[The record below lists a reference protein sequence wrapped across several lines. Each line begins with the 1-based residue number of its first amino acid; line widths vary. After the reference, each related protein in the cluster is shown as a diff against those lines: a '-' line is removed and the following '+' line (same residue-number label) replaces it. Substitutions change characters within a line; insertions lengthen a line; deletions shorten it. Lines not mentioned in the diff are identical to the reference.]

1 MIYLSV
7 PSVPI
12 SVNHAYKNIRQRVK
26 GKSITKRVLTEEGRA
41 YKTETKTF
49 IARTYPHLLH
59 FFKPNVSYSLIIEF
73 VFHGREELYCATW
86 PEEAENRY
94 KQLDVSN
101 RTKLFEDALAE
112 ATGLDDRQNFNIT
125 LAKTW
130 HRDYAATNLWAWN
143 RDEEGS
149 PIDALIRR
157 LKVELQAG
165 TAQPHGVVPVL
176 PACGVQSPPAHTEG
190 KPHRNP
196 GGTRRRSPTK

>member
-1 MIYLSV
+1 MIYLVV

-12 SVNHAYKNIRQRVK
+12 SVNHAYKNIRQRVGK
-26 GKSITKRVLTEEGRA
+26 KSITKRVLTDEGRA
-41 YKTETKTF
+41 YKNETKTF
-49 IARTYPHLLH
+49 IARTYPHLLS
-59 FFKPNVSYSLIIEF
+59 FFKPNVSYSLLIEF
-73 VFHGREELYCATW
+73 VFHGREELYCMTW

-101 RTKLFEDALAE
+101 RTKLFEDALAD

-149 PIDALIRR
+149 PIDDLIQR
-157 LKVELQAG
+157 LKVELIQSGAPK
-165 TAQPHGVVPVL
+165 PHGVVPVVL
-176 PACGVQSPPAHTEG
+176 ERGVQGPPANTKG

-196 GGTRRRSPTK
+196 GGKRKRPSP